1 MAPTAPLTSIRPK
14 FNLFGRHLSGP
25 ASEAA
30 TKLRLPFPPLCP
42 LWRKAGMEGA
52 PIWNQRA
59 SHCHDETAARPLRGK
74 IGQPHHFLGLAST
87 LGSRANDALKFAAAD
102 ATDSRRPDWPRE
114 VTIKSETRTEAMKA
128 TEALGKTDAGGLSL
142 RILTSSLALFLI
154 SFGLLFAKSP
164 DALLRPQ
171 LWAEDGAIFYAQQ
184 LGRSW
189 PQLFVPYAG
198 YMNFIPRLVA
208 WLLAGVSPAYIP
220 LSYNFSAIILSAA
233 CITYA
238 VKTMSPLFGA
248 GVALSA
254 FFLTPDIGDIFGSIT
269 NIQWFAQF
277 GLIFAV
283 FASFREQRPS
293 VIRHVAVVLF
303 IFAAALSGPFSVFD
317 AAVIALSWSAAAAGR
332 RMNLGPPLSTRSGNW
347 CRTSIRPGSSCSS
360 FARSSKSQRC
370 CRWESIPRRA
380 PLSKG
385 PKPCAL
391 STPIACTSTRLTTPS
406 AWPN

>member
-1 MAPTAPLTSIRPK
+1 
-14 FNLFGRHLSGP
+14 
-25 ASEAA
+25 
-30 TKLRLPFPPLCP
+30 
-42 LWRKAGMEGA
+42 
-52 PIWNQRA
+52 
-59 SHCHDETAARPLRGK
+59 
-74 IGQPHHFLGLAST
+74 
-87 LGSRANDALKFAAAD
+87 
-102 ATDSRRPDWPRE
+102 
-114 VTIKSETRTEAMKA
+114 MKA
-128 TEALGKTDAGGLSL
+128 TEALGKTDAGGLNL
-142 RILTSSLALFLI
+142 RILTSSLALFLL

-208 WLLAGVSPAYIP
+208 WLLAGVSPAHIP

-233 CITYA
+233 CITCA
-238 VKTMSPLFGA
+238 VKTMSPLFGP

-283 FASFREQRPS
+283 FVSSREQRPS
-293 VIRHVAVVLF
+293 VPRRVAVVLF

-317 AAVIALSWSAAAAGR
+317 AAVIALLWSAAAVGR
-332 RMNLGPPLSTRSGNW
+332 RMNLGPRFVDPLRELVSNLDPAKIVVLFLCAFVQLATMLRMGVHTPEGPAVKGPEALRFINTYSVYLDTINHPFRLAQLSPARRLCRRVPVCNSCNDKNLYELHSFHRAAVCRSGLVSPSSLMQNSI
-347 CRTSIRPGSSCSS
+347 CATCFHLSRTI
-360 FARSSKSQRC
+360 
-370 CRWESIPRRA
+370 
-380 PLSKG
+380 
-385 PKPCAL
+385 
-391 STPIACTSTRLTTPS
+391 TTFS
-406 AWPN
+406 E